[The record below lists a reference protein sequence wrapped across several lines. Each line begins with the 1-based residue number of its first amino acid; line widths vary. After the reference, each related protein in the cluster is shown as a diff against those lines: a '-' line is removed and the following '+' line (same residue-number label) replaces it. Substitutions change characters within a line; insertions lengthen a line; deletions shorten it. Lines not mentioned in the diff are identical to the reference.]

1 MPLLVTKRRLL
12 QSTRKILVAKICI
25 YLQIVEM
32 LQDSFKKYPR
42 YLRNILVQ
50 QDETL
55 YIFAHPKPLVISD
68 DKH

>member
-1 MPLLVTKRRLL
+1 
-12 QSTRKILVAKICI
+12 
-25 YLQIVEM
+25 M